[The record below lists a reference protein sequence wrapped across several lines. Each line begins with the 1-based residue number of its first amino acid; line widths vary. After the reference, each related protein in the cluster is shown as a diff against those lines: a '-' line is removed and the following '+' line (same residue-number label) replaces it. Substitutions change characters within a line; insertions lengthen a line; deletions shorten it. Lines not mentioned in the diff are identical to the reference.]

1 MEEGRKSLEVNHK
14 AKAYSKRHYAKSNA
28 LNLMY
33 TKQKYK
39 TENKKRMFFLQNKKA
54 VVTGGG
60 SGIGK
65 AISVLFAKQGAEVHI
80 IELTEESAKAAA
92 DEIKANGNKVFAH
105 ACNVA
110 DQQEVLATFEK
121 IGNINI
127 LINNA
132 GIAHVG
138 KADTTPE
145 SDFDRIINVNVK
157 GVYNCLYAAIP
168 QLRISGGGII
178 VNMASIAA
186 LVGLPDRFVYSTA
199 KGAVMAM
206 TLSVARDYMVEN
218 IRCNSISPA
227 RVHTPFVDG
236 FIAKNYPGNEKEM
249 FKRLSKSQPIGRMA
263 KPEEIAALALYLCS
277 EEASFIT
284 GCDYPIDGGFVK
296 LNN

>member
-1 MEEGRKSLEVNHK
+1 
-14 AKAYSKRHYAKSNA
+14 
-28 LNLMY
+28 
-33 TKQKYK
+33 
-39 TENKKRMFFLQNKKA
+39 MFSLQNKKA
-54 VVTGGG
+54 LITGGG

-65 AISVLFAKQGAEVHI
+65 AIAVLFAQQGAEVHI
-80 IELTEESAKAAA
+80 VELTAASAA
-92 DEIKANGNKVFAH
+92 DAVAEISTSGNKVFAH

-110 DQQEVLATFEK
+110 NQEEVLATFAQ
-121 IGNINI
+121 IGKLDI
-127 LINNA
+127 LVNNA

-145 SDFDRIINVNVK
+145 ADFDRIINVNVK

-178 VNMASIAA
+178 LNMASIAA

-206 TLSVARDYMVEN
+206 TLSVARDYMAEN

-236 FIAKNYPGNEKEM
+236 FIAKNYPGNEAVM
-249 FKRLSKSQPIGRMA
+249 FDKLSKSQPIGRMA
-263 KPEEIAALALYLCS
+263 RPEEIAALALYLCS
-277 EEASFIT
+277 DEASFIT

>member
-1 MEEGRKSLEVNHK
+1 
-14 AKAYSKRHYAKSNA
+14 
-28 LNLMY
+28 
-33 TKQKYK
+33 
-39 TENKKRMFFLQNKKA
+39 MFSLQNKIA

-65 AISVLFAKQGAEVHI
+65 AISTLFAKQGATVHI
-80 IELTEESAKAAA
+80 LELTEESSKIAV
-92 DEIKANGNKVFAH
+92 DEITAEGGKVFAH

-110 DQQEVLATFEK
+110 NHDAVVATFEK
-121 IGNINI
+121 IGAINI
-127 LINNA
+127 LVNNA
-132 GIAHVG
+132 GIAHIG

-145 SDFDRIINVNVK
+145 ADFDRIMNVNVK

-168 QLRISGGGII
+168 QFRKNNGGVI

-186 LVGLPDRFVYSTA
+186 WVGIPDRFAYSTA

-206 TLSVARDYMVEN
+206 TLSVAKDYLGEN

-236 FIAKNYPGNEKEM
+236 FISKTYPGKEAEIFEK
-249 FKRLSKSQPIGRMA
+249 LSKSQPIGRMG
-263 KPEEIAALALYLCS
+263 KPDEVAALALFLS
-277 EEASFIT
+277 SDEAGFIT
-284 GCDYPIDGGFVK
+284 GCDYPIDGGFIK